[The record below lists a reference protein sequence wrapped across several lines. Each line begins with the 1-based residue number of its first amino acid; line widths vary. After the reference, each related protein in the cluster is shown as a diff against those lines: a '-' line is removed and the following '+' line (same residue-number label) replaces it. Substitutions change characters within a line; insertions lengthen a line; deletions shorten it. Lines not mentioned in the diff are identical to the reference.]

1 MNPLKHSIGPRGNMW
16 AVIKWKYLPNGI
28 SGTSVAKYLKKSD
41 AKAECKRL
49 NDLEET
55 LEK

>member
-28 SGTSVAKYLKKSD
+28 SGTTVAKFLKKSQ
-41 AKAECKRL
+41 AVAECKRL
-49 NDLEET
+49 NDLDEKEE
-55 LEK
+55 